1 MDHLHVA
8 AEDPGDDSDEG
19 DAVPVLR
26 IHVRLN
32 LEHKTRER
40 RICRRDGAALAVA
53 PGRTR
58 GELEEAVEKHLHAE
72 VVHRTAEKNWREFAC
87 MNFSDVE
94 LRAHAVEQLEVV
106 AHSCMNVGPQR
117 LTNGFVVDTTH
128 VNRRTIRAAPRDAF
142 EQMHVPVLAI
152 VYAAEVRSVA

>member
-8 AEDPGDDSDEG
+8 AEDPGNDSDEG

-26 IHVRLN
+26 IHVCLN

-40 RICRRDGAALAVA
+40 RICRSDGAAVAVA

-58 GELEEAVEKHLHAE
+58 GKLEEAVEKHLHAE
-72 VVHRTAEKNWREFAC
+72 VVHGAAEKNGREFAC
-87 MNFSDVE
+87 LNFSDVE

-117 LTNGFVVDTTH
+117 LTNGFVNGFVVDSTH
-128 VNRRTIRAAPRDAF
+128 VNRRTICTAPRDAF

-152 VYAAEVRSVA
+152 VYAAE